1 MSADL
6 QDEQTLLFRDI
17 VIICIH
23 YQLFPS
29 SLSHDRRSDIRR
41 RGMYRKAPKPPIDEV
56 VSWRQSL
63 KKLQESK
70 TGQLAFRE
78 FLRTEYSEE
87 NILFWLACEE
97 YKTIT
102 TSNEIAIAAKRI
114 YTEFVQV
121 DAPRQINIDCGT
133 RQEITNSMSQP
144 TLSCFDKAQRL
155 IYKLMKKDCYPRFLK
170 SEIYQGLLEPSEAS

>member
-29 SLSHDRRSDIRR
+29 SLSHVRRSDIKR
-41 RGMYRKAPKPPIDEV
+41 RGMYRKLFCCFCRAPKPPIDEV

-121 DAPRQINIDCGT
+121 DAPRQEAMYSRRINHLPPLQHTIFPPHTD
-133 RQEITNSMSQP
+133 
-144 TLSCFDKAQRL
+144 LH
-155 IYKLMKKDCYPRFLK
+155 KDIHL
-170 SEIYQGLLEPSEAS
+170 ASSTCKHRHN